1 MQAARRSAAWISEEL
16 TKPGA
21 GDRMGEVEF
30 RDPLLHAVAL
40 RSVAEDETAD
50 LSIGPSDYVNR
61 RHYCRCPLLRDVP
74 PREHNEWFGVLG
86 FRCLRRPRVQAFK
99 DCDGASQPALTEP
112 AGVKPRKQ
120 KAWCGTPAE
129 LLHAG
134 SDSTAEPAEVSD
146 PVGATPDLEP
156 VHHQSEALPRS
167 DGRGSQKGKVRKGGG
182 MNDVVVTTMA

>member
-1 MQAARRSAAWISEEL
+1 MQAARRSAAWISEAAKRAQEIAPL
-16 TKPGA
+16 
-21 GDRMGEVEF
+21 RSRF

-61 RHYCRCPLLRDVP
+61 RHSAAARFSGMCRPANTTSGSR
-74 PREHNEWFGVLG
+74 VLG

-99 DCDGASQPALTEP
+99 DCDGASQPRP
-112 AGVKPRKQ
+112 HGAGWREAE
-120 KAWCGTPAE
+120 KAEGLGAARSGAE

-156 VHHQSEALPRS
+156 VHHQSERFRDLTAAAAR
-167 DGRGSQKGKVRKGGG
+167 REK
-182 MNDVVVTTMA
+182 